1 MNSVSTKD
9 CTNTTSTVAFV
20 ILPIRRDTIRFNF
33 AIMHLR
39 CTAACEIT
47 LGHAELVWFN
57 VGNGAAKNVCERVRF
72 LYRWQSKEEWKKC
85 QLRMACAQSWWN
97 TFERTKYFE
106 RWASRAKKR
115 RRSDTKRRNRGGSGL
130 EDANIFIRLHFYIQS
145 LFPLWWT
152 KPFSKWEVWCTNWKL
167 SWKSWQEHTA
177 SDAGEGSNEKNDGK
191 NNGIEAKMRQVSVC
205 ECSREEKN
213 APEYLI
219 AAF

>member
-9 CTNTTSTVAFV
+9 CTNTASTVAFV

-72 LYRWQSKEEWKKC
+72 LYRWQSEEEWKKC

-97 TFERTKYFE
+97 TFERTKYLSVE
-106 RWASRAKKR
+106 RVEQKNDEEATQKDETGGKRAGRCKHIHSFAFLHPIIIPFMMNETIFQMRSLVHELEIVMEELTRAHSFGCR
-115 RRSDTKRRNRGGSGL
+115 RRK
-130 EDANIFIRLHFYIQS
+130 Q
-145 LFPLWWT
+145 
-152 KPFSKWEVWCTNWKL
+152 KKK
-167 SWKSWQEHTA
+167 
-177 SDAGEGSNEKNDGK
+177 DGK